1 MTLLVC
7 LFFTQTILFVLSLV
21 EVWKFGVRMGC
32 KATLLEMQQYLREHA
47 IRELQPQQQ
56 QRQAVKN

>member
-7 LFFTQTILFVLSLV
+7 LFFTQTILFCLALV

-32 KATLLEMQQYLREHA
+32 KVTLLEVHQHLRQA
-47 IRELQPQQQ
+47 ALADMKPQQK
-56 QRQAVKN
+56 QATKN